1 MNEIEALTPVVL
13 GPEPGDSAPQRV
25 RFGPGITVPRLIAD
39 AQPDAAEKFLEFF
52 AAQIANPNTR
62 AAYARATSRFIR
74 WCDQRALELRQI
86 TPLHVAAYV
95 RTHPGAP
102 PTVKQHLAA
111 IRMLG
116 NWLVINQIIPENPAT
131 VVRGPKHVVLQG
143 ATPVLPGSEAK
154 RLLDAIDTG
163 SVKGA
168 RDRALLSVMLYSFA
182 RVGAVL
188 GMHRGD
194 YSMRGSQAWLRL
206 YEKGG
211 KRLDIPAHHLAAQAL
226 DDYVAAAGLAD
237 SGNAPLFQSLD
248 GRSDRLT
255 GKRFHRRNALLMI
268 KRRALDAGLAGDTCC
283 HTFRATGITAYL
295 LNHGTLEHAQR
306 IAAHASPRTTKLYD
320 RTPDDVTVTEIEK
333 IVLR

>member
-1 MNEIEALTPVVL
+1 MTESAALTPVVL
-13 GPEPGDSAPQRV
+13 GPEPGASPPDR
-25 RFGPGITVPRLIAD
+25 RRTDPGITVPRLIAD
-39 AQPDAAEKFLEFF
+39 ARPDAAEKFLEFF

-74 WCDQRALELRQI
+74 WCEDRALELRQI
-86 TPLHVAAYV
+86 TPLHVSAYV
-95 RTHPGAP
+95 RTHPGAA

-116 NWLVINQIIPENPAT
+116 NWLVINQIISDNPAT
-131 VVRGPKHVVLQG
+131 VVRGPKHVVVQG
-143 ATPVLPGSEAK
+143 ATPVLPGSDAK
-154 RLLDAIDTG
+154 RLLDLIDVG

-188 GMHRGD
+188 GMRRGD

-206 YEKGG
+206 HEKGG

-226 DDYVAAAGLAD
+226 DDYIAAGGLAQQED
-237 SGNAPLFQSLD
+237 APLFQSLD

-255 GKRFHRRNALLMI
+255 GRWLHRRNALLMI
-268 KRRALDAGLAGDTCC
+268 KRRALDAGLARDTCC

-320 RTPDDVTVTEIEK
+320 RTPDEVTVTEIER
-333 IVLR
+333 IVIR